1 MGVRIVKDLPQFGQN
16 LQSRISSAMP
26 KIAAYLQSCANKKI
40 NRGVSPAKAPLTAA
54 VKQGNKTLRDTGA
67 LAASIA
73 AHSGKDWA
81 DASTNLKYA
90 RLQQEGGTITG
101 RGKGLWI
108 PAGARTRQL
117 MRQYSATSPGQ
128 LIRAMKGAKWKMWR
142 AGKAWMAQRGK
153 QAPFV
158 LFIIKNKVQVPAR
171 PFLYIDRKEESYIMR
186 IVQEAVFLSLK
197 EDN

>member
-1 MGVRIVKDLPQFGQN
+1 MGVRIVKNLPQFGQN

-40 NRGVSPAKAPLTAA
+40 NRGVSPANAPLTAA

-73 AHSGKDWA
+73 PHSGKDWA

-142 AGKAWMAQRGK
+142 AGKAWMAQKGK

-158 LFIIKNKVQVPAR
+158 LFVIKNKVEIPAR
-171 PFLYIDRKEESYIMR
+171 PFLYIDQKEETYIMKLIR
-186 IVQEAVFLSLK
+186 EAVFLSLK
-197 EDN
+197 EDK

>member
-40 NRGVSPAKAPLTAA
+40 NQGVPPANAPLTAA
-54 VKQGNKTLRDTGA
+54 VKQGNRTLRDTGA

-90 RLQQEGGTITG
+90 RLQQEGGTITSK
-101 RGKGLWI
+101 GKGLWI
-108 PAGARTRQL
+108 PAGAKTRQL

-142 AGKAWMAQRGK
+142 AGKAWMAQKGK

-158 LFIIKNKVQVPAR
+158 LFVIKNKVEIPAR
-171 PFLYIDRKEESYIMR
+171 PFLYIDQKEETYIMKLIR
-186 IVQEAVFLSLK
+186 EAVFLSLK
-197 EDN
+197 EDK

>member
-1 MGVRIVKDLPQFGQN
+1 MGVRIVKNLPQFGQN

-40 NRGVSPAKAPLTAA
+40 NRGVSPANAPLTAA

-90 RLQQEGGTITG
+90 RLQQEGGIITG

-158 LFIIKNKVQVPAR
+158 LFIIKNKVEIPAR
-171 PFLYIDRKEESYIMR
+171 PFLYIDQKEETYIMKLIR
-186 IVQEAVFLSLK
+186 EAVFLSLK
-197 EDN
+197 EDK

>member
-1 MGVRIVKDLPQFGQN
+1 
-16 LQSRISSAMP
+16 MP

-40 NRGVSPAKAPLTAA
+40 NQGVAPANAPLTAA

-73 AHSGKDWA
+73 AHSGQTWA

-90 RLQQEGGTITG
+90 RIQQEGGTITSK
-101 RGKGLWI
+101 GKGLWI
-108 PAGARTRQL
+108 PAGAKTRQL

-142 AGKAWMAQRGK
+142 TGKAWMAQKGK
-153 QAPFV
+153 QTPFV
-158 LFIIKNKVQVPAR
+158 LFIIKDKVEIPAR
-171 PFLYIDRKEESYIMR
+171 PFLYIDKKEEAYIMKLVR
-186 IVQEAVFLSLK
+186 EAVFLSLK
-197 EDN
+197 EDK

>member
-1 MGVRIVKDLPQFGQN
+1 MGVRIVKDLPRFGQN

-40 NRGVSPAKAPLTAA
+40 NRGVPPANAPLTAA
-54 VKQGNKTLRDTGA
+54 VKQGNRTLRDIGA

-73 AHSGKDWA
+73 AHSGQTWA

-90 RLQQEGGTITG
+90 RIQQEGGTITSK
-101 RGKGLWI
+101 GKGLWI
-108 PAGARTRQL
+108 PAGAKTRQL

-142 AGKAWMAQRGK
+142 TGKAWMAQKGK

-158 LFIIKNKVQVPAR
+158 LFIIKDKVEIPAR
-171 PFLYIDRKEESYIMR
+171 PFLYIDKKEESYIMR

>member
-1 MGVRIVKDLPQFGQN
+1 MGVRILKDLPQFGQN

-40 NRGVSPAKAPLTAA
+40 NQGVSPANAPLTAV

-73 AHSGKDWA
+73 AHSGQTWA

-90 RLQQEGGTITG
+90 RIQQEGGTITG
-101 RGKGLWI
+101 KGKGLWI

-128 LIRAMKGAKWKMWR
+128 LIKAMRGAKWRMWR
-142 AGKAWMAQRGK
+142 SGRAWMAQKGR

-158 LFIIKNKVQVPAR
+158 LFIIKDKVQIPAR